1 MHRQPIDL
9 IYSRVGPRAQVTDCW
24 QHRKS
29 RPWLKRYTAYSVRQ
43 DPWLDTLVHIVE
55 SRQNRPNLPSDQCP
69 FCVGGLEAPQP
80 YKIKS
85 FVNRWPAMPDERC
98 EIVLYTRDHDSSL
111 GELPVD
117 HIKEIVDLWALRT
130 SSLMSRQDIHSVLIF
145 ENRGREV
152 GATIDHPHGQIY
164 AFDHVPQR
172 TSQRLSR
179 NWRPDSDQQRRL
191 IEINGWAAWVI
202 SAPIYP
208 VSIEIAPLKQV
219 ANLSALTEQ
228 DRINFATILKDV
240 LQRIDQLFNSKTPYM
255 MWINQ
260 DAKNHSES
268 WLNVE
273 VVSPWR
279 DKNVSRY
286 IAAAE
291 VSTGEFFNPVN
302 PEDLAKRL
310 RLLSS

>member
-1 MHRQPIDL
+1 
-9 IYSRVGPRAQVTDCW
+9 
-24 QHRKS
+24 
-29 RPWLKRYTAYSVRQ
+29 
-43 DPWLDTLVHIVE
+43 
-55 SRQNRPNLPSDQCP
+55 
-69 FCVGGLEAPQP
+69 
-80 YKIKS
+80 
-85 FVNRWPAMPDERC
+85 MPDERC
-98 EIVLYTRDHDSSL
+98 EVVLYTSDHDSSL
-111 GELPVD
+111 GELQVD

-130 SSLMSRQDIHSVLIF
+130 ATLMMRQDIHSVLIF

>member
-1 MHRQPIDL
+1 
-9 IYSRVGPRAQVTDCW
+9 
-24 QHRKS
+24 
-29 RPWLKRYTAYSVRQ
+29 
-43 DPWLDTLVHIVE
+43 
-55 SRQNRPNLPSDQCP
+55 
-69 FCVGGLEAPQP
+69 
-80 YKIKS
+80 
-85 FVNRWPAMPDERC
+85 MPDDRC
-98 EIVLYTRDHDSSL
+98 EVVLYTSEHNSSL
-111 GELPVD
+111 AELSVSQV
-117 HIKEIVDLWALRT
+117 KEIVDLWTLRT
-130 SSLMSRQDIHSVLIF
+130 SSLMSRRDVQSVLIF

-152 GATIDHPHGQIY
+152 GATIDHPHCQIY

-172 TSQRLSR
+172 TLQRLSSK
-179 NWRPDSDQQRRL
+179 WHPDTDLERRI

-208 VSIEIAPLKQV
+208 VSIEIASLTRV
-219 ANLSALTEQ
+219 ANLSSLTEAE
-228 DRINFATILKDV
+228 RINFAVILKNV
-240 LQRIDQLFNSKTPYM
+240 LQRLDQLFEDKAPYM

-260 DAKNHSES
+260 DAKNSLES

-291 VSTGEFFNPVN
+291 VATGEFFNPVN

-310 RLLSS
+310 RSLNS

>member
-1 MHRQPIDL
+1 
-9 IYSRVGPRAQVTDCW
+9 
-24 QHRKS
+24 
-29 RPWLKRYTAYSVRQ
+29 
-43 DPWLDTLVHIVE
+43 
-55 SRQNRPNLPSDQCP
+55 
-69 FCVGGLEAPQP
+69 
-80 YKIKS
+80 
-85 FVNRWPAMPDERC
+85 MPDDRC
-98 EIVLYTRDHDSSL
+98 EVVLYTSEHNSSL
-111 GELPVD
+111 AELSVNQV
-117 HIKEIVDLWALRT
+117 KEIVDLWTLRT
-130 SSLMSRQDIHSVLIF
+130 SSLMSRHDVQSVLIF

-152 GATIDHPHGQIY
+152 GATIDHPHCQIY

-172 TSQRLSR
+172 TLQRLSSK
-179 NWRPDSDQQRRL
+179 WHSDTDLERRI

-208 VSIEIAPLKQV
+208 VSIEIAPLTRV
-219 ANLSALTEQ
+219 ANLSSLTEAE
-228 DRINFATILKDV
+228 RINFAVILKNV
-240 LQRIDQLFNSKTPYM
+240 LQRLDQLFEDKAPYM

-260 DAKNHSES
+260 DAKDSPES

-291 VSTGEFFNPVN
+291 VATGEFFNPVN

-310 RLLSS
+310 RSLNS

>member
-1 MHRQPIDL
+1 
-9 IYSRVGPRAQVTDCW
+9 
-24 QHRKS
+24 
-29 RPWLKRYTAYSVRQ
+29 
-43 DPWLDTLVHIVE
+43 
-55 SRQNRPNLPSDQCP
+55 
-69 FCVGGLEAPQP
+69 
-80 YKIKS
+80 
-85 FVNRWPAMPDERC
+85 MPDDRC
-98 EIVLYTRDHDSSL
+98 EVVLYTSEHNSSL
-111 GELPVD
+111 AELSVNQV
-117 HIKEIVDLWALRT
+117 KEIVDLWTLRT
-130 SSLMSRQDIHSVLIF
+130 SSLMSRLDVQSVLIF

-152 GATIDHPHGQIY
+152 GATIDHPHCQIY

-172 TSQRLSR
+172 TSQRLSSK
-179 NWRPDSDQQRRL
+179 WHPDSDLERRI

-208 VSIEIAPLKQV
+208 VSIEIAPLTRV
-219 ANLSALTEQ
+219 ANLSSLTEAE
-228 DRINFATILKDV
+228 RINFAVILKNV
-240 LQRIDQLFNSKTPYM
+240 LQRLDQLFEDKAPYM

-260 DAKNHSES
+260 DAKNSPES

-291 VSTGEFFNPVN
+291 VATGEFFNPVN

-310 RLLSS
+310 RSLNS

>member
-1 MHRQPIDL
+1 
-9 IYSRVGPRAQVTDCW
+9 
-24 QHRKS
+24 
-29 RPWLKRYTAYSVRQ
+29 
-43 DPWLDTLVHIVE
+43 
-55 SRQNRPNLPSDQCP
+55 
-69 FCVGGLEAPQP
+69 
-80 YKIKS
+80 
-85 FVNRWPAMPDERC
+85 MPDDRC
-98 EIVLYTRDHDSSL
+98 EVVLYTSEHNSSL
-111 GELPVD
+111 AELSVNQV
-117 HIKEIVDLWALRT
+117 KEIVDLWTLRT
-130 SSLMSRQDIHSVLIF
+130 SSLMSRHDVQSVLIF

-152 GATIDHPHGQIY
+152 GATIDHPHCQIY

-172 TSQRLSR
+172 TSQRLSSK
-179 NWRPDSDQQRRL
+179 WHPDSDLERRI

-208 VSIEIAPLKQV
+208 VSIEIAPLTRV
-219 ANLSALTEQ
+219 ANLSSLTEAE
-228 DRINFATILKDV
+228 RINFAVILKNV
-240 LQRIDQLFNSKTPYM
+240 LQRLDQLFEDKAPYM

-260 DAKNHSES
+260 DAKNSLES

-291 VSTGEFFNPVN
+291 VATGEFFNPVN

-310 RLLSS
+310 RSLNS

>member
-1 MHRQPIDL
+1 
-9 IYSRVGPRAQVTDCW
+9 
-24 QHRKS
+24 
-29 RPWLKRYTAYSVRQ
+29 
-43 DPWLDTLVHIVE
+43 
-55 SRQNRPNLPSDQCP
+55 
-69 FCVGGLEAPQP
+69 
-80 YKIKS
+80 
-85 FVNRWPAMPDERC
+85 MPDDRC
-98 EIVLYTRDHDSSL
+98 EVVLYTSEHNSSL
-111 GELPVD
+111 AELSVNQV
-117 HIKEIVDLWALRT
+117 KEIVDLWTQRT
-130 SSLMSRQDIHSVLIF
+130 SSLMSRRDVQSVLIF

-152 GATIDHPHGQIY
+152 GATIDHPHCQIY

-172 TSQRLSR
+172 TSQRLSSK
-179 NWRPDSDQQRRL
+179 WHPDSDLERRI

-208 VSIEIAPLKQV
+208 VSIEIAPLTRV
-219 ANLSALTEQ
+219 ANLSSLTEAE
-228 DRINFATILKDV
+228 RINFAVILKNV
-240 LQRIDQLFNSKTPYM
+240 LQRLDQLFEDKAPYM

-260 DAKNHSES
+260 DAKNSPES

-291 VSTGEFFNPVN
+291 VATGEFFNPVN

-310 RLLSS
+310 RSLNS